1 MPKVVSNTTPIIS
14 LMKIGKLEILKELY
28 DQIYI
33 PQEVYNEIEAGR
45 YKKYY
50 LNLSEFEW
58 IKIEQ
63 IQDRKS
69 AAYFLDLDKGE
80 AAAIILATESEA
92 DLILLDESLGRF
104 HAKHAGLRVT
114 GTIGILVKA
123 KKHGLIS
130 ELKPLIYELKEKG
143 VWLSEGL
150 IERILELANEPYR

>member
-14 LMKIGKLEILKELY
+14 LLKIGKLEILKVLY
-28 DQIYI
+28 DEIYI
-33 PQEVYNEIEAGR
+33 PQEVFNEIEAGKQ
-45 YKKYY
+45 KKYY
-50 LNLSEFEW
+50 LNLLAFEW

-69 AAYFLDLDKGE
+69 IAYFLDLDKGE
-80 AAAIILATESEA
+80 AQAIVLATESEA

-123 KKHGLIS
+123 KKQGLIS
-130 ELKPLIYELKEKG
+130 ELKPLILELKEKG
-143 VWLSEGL
+143 VWLSESL
-150 IERILELANEPYR
+150 IERILELANET

>member
-14 LMKIGKLEILKELY
+14 LLKIGKLEILKDLY
-28 DQIYI
+28 DEIYI
-33 PQEVYNEIEAGR
+33 PQEVFNEIEAGKH
-45 YKKYY
+45 KKYY
-50 LNLSEFEW
+50 LNLLTFEW

-69 AAYFLDLDKGE
+69 IAYFLDLDKGE
-80 AAAIILATESEA
+80 AEAIVLATESEA

-123 KKHGLIS
+123 KKQGLIS
-130 ELKPLIYELKEKG
+130 ELKPLILELKEKG
-143 VWLSEGL
+143 VWLSESL
-150 IERILELANEPYR
+150 IERILELANET

>member
-14 LMKIGKLEILKELY
+14 LLKIGKLEILKDLY
-28 DQIYI
+28 DEIYI
-33 PQEVYNEIEAGR
+33 PQEVFNEIEAGKH
-45 YKKYY
+45 KKYY
-50 LNLSEFEW
+50 LNLLTFEW

-69 AAYFLDLDKGE
+69 ISYFLDLDKGE
-80 AAAIILATESEA
+80 AEAIVLATESEA

-123 KKHGLIS
+123 KKQGLIS
-130 ELKPLIYELKEKG
+130 ELKPLILELKDKG
-143 VWLSEGL
+143 VWLSESL
-150 IERILELANEPYR
+150 IERIIELANET